1 MYCMG
6 NKAKLQAMG
15 DHGNLTVWL
24 YRIKSIRRNMIT
36 GHQKYKTFVSTNLQG
51 EYIKR
56 K

>member
-1 MYCMG
+1 MYFMG
-6 NKAKLQAMG
+6 KKAKLQASG
-15 DHGNLTVWL
+15 DHGNITVWL
-24 YRIKSIRRNMIT
+24 YRIKSRMRNMIT